1 MSKPRVTKPGTLRRV
16 TKPHNL
22 VVNEDKVKFLIS
34 LLADGLAF
42 GLGKR
47 ASGQMCVEACVAYAF
62 DEAHHDRPTC
72 VNRMLSTIKI
82 CLNDRSW
89 GSPISRANGLRQVAI
104 AQLGTNTPKF
114 DVVHFATKFVELAS
128 QTVFECIERRWECL
142 PYATDSSDGR
152 FRDKT
157 RKDAKVQANMNML
170 EAYKSLV
177 SALTVKP
184 KDNKKFITTARQQMA
199 TTACEHAVYAINVA
213 IESAFISR
221 ATADVARTQVAN
233 SMARILEEMGTE
245 GSKYLHL
252 VRTLPSFVEK
262 PPVNDTNKRPPPA
275 TA

>member
-1 MSKPRVTKPGTLRRV
+1 MSKPRVNKPGTMRRV

-47 ASGQMCVEACVAYAF
+47 TPGQMCVEACVAYAF
-62 DEAHHDRPTC
+62 DEAHHDKPTC
-72 VNRMLSTIKI
+72 VNRTLSTIKI
-82 CLNDRSW
+82 ALNDRSW
-89 GSPISRANGLRQVAI
+89 ASPISRANGLRQVAI

-114 DVVHFATKFVELAS
+114 DVLHFATKFVELAS

-142 PYATDSSDGR
+142 PYATDSSDSR
-152 FRDKT
+152 FRDKA
-157 RKDAKVQANMNML
+157 RKDAKVQTSMNML
-170 EAYKSLV
+170 EAYKGLV
-177 SALTVKP
+177 DALTVKP
-184 KDNKKFITTARQQMA
+184 KDNKKFITTARQ
-199 TTACEHAVYAINVA
+199 ACEHAVYAINFA
-213 IESAFISR
+213 IEAAFISR

-252 VRTLPSFVEK
+252 VRNLPPFVEK
-262 PPVNDTNKRPPPA
+262 PPA